1 MELPLK
7 ELPEEKK
14 QMLLF
19 MMLLQQYEKIA
30 LMNLGEIP
38 NPVHNQKEVDLKA
51 ARFATD
57 TINMLRSYTAGNLN
71 EDTAA
76 YLESL
81 YSKVN
86 GKLQELLRQEAQQKK
101 DDAEPESANGTAGNV

>member
-14 QMLLF
+14 HMLLF

-30 LMNLGEIP
+30 SMNMGELP
-38 NPVHNQKEVDLKA
+38 NPVHNQKEVDLKS
-51 ARFATD
+51 ARFAVD
-57 TINMLRSYTAGNLN
+57 TLQMLRAYTSGNLN
-71 EDTAA
+71 NDTSE

-81 YSKVN
+81 YTKLS
-86 GKLQELLRQEAQQKK
+86 GKLSTLVAEEEAKK
-101 DDAEPESANGTAGNV
+101 ADSDIGFPGKTEEN